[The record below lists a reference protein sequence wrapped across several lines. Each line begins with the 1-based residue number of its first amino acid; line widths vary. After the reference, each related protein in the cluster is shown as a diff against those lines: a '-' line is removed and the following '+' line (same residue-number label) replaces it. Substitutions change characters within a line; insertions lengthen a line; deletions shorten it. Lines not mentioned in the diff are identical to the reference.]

1 VAVKQHWHSSA
12 ASVKMQPD
20 RFFRLNFMAIY
31 VDIFLQFLRLGATSF
46 GGPAAHLVYFE
57 RHFVAEKSWLT
68 KAQYQQLVALCQ
80 FLPGPAS
87 SQVGIG
93 IGLQRAGYTGALL
106 AFLGF
111 TLPSF
116 ALMTLAGLYGLQWL
130 GASAIQGALCALVVI
145 VAHAIFLMSKSL
157 TPDWPRRA
165 FAVVGFTAFLSVQ
178 QPALQ
183 LGVLL
188 LFALAGALWLR
199 PAPITPA
206 AVPATALPTSTQPGL
221 ILLLILLV
229 LLIGLPVLAMFYS
242 QAPLLLL
249 FERYFQA
256 GALVFGGGHVVLPLL
271 EQQATGAIG
280 QTEFLAGYATAQLM
294 PGPLFSFA
302 AYLGAAA
309 GHGVTGALVA
319 TVAIFLPGALLV
331 AAIWPWWH
339 RLNANCTLLGAVA
352 AVNCAVVGL
361 LAAGWWQFVVP
372 HAVTASWH
380 WLFIGCGM
388 ALVLRGWCSP
398 VLLVPLGSLL
408 FFLSAAL

>member
-1 VAVKQHWHSSA
+1 
-12 ASVKMQPD
+12 
-20 RFFRLNFMAIY
+20 MAFY
-31 VDIFLQFLRLGATSF
+31 ADIFLQFFRLGLTSF

-57 RHFVAEKSWLT
+57 RRFVAEKAWLT
-68 KAQYQQLVALCQ
+68 QAQYQQLVALCQ

-93 IGLQRAGYTGALL
+93 IGLQRAGYAGALL

-116 ALMTLAGLYGLQWL
+116 ALMTLAGLYGVQWL
-130 GASAIQGALCALVVI
+130 GASAVQGALCALVVI

-157 TPDWPRRA
+157 TPDWPRRS
-165 FAVVGFTAFLSVQ
+165 FAVLGFTAFLWVQ

-188 LFALAGALWLR
+188 LFALVGALWLR
-199 PAPITPA
+199 PSPA
-206 AVPATALPTSTQPGL
+206 ATTALPTSTQPGL
-221 ILLLILLV
+221 KLLLILLI
-229 LLIGLPVLAMFYS
+229 LLSGLPVLAMLYS

-271 EQQATGAIG
+271 EQQATDAIG

-302 AYLGAAA
+302 AFLGAAA

-339 RLNANCTLLGAVA
+339 RLSVNSTLLGAVA

-372 HAVTASWH
+372 HSVTASWH

-388 ALVLRGWCSP
+388 ALVLRGWCPP

>member
-1 VAVKQHWHSSA
+1 
-12 ASVKMQPD
+12 
-20 RFFRLNFMAIY
+20 MAFY
-31 VDIFLQFLRLGATSF
+31 ADIFLQFFRLGITSF

-57 RHFVAEKSWLT
+57 RRFVAEKAWLT
-68 KAQYQQLVALCQ
+68 QAQYQQLVALCQ

-93 IGLQRAGYTGALL
+93 IGLQRAGYAGALL

-116 ALMTLAGLYGLQWL
+116 ALMTLAGLYGVQWL
-130 GASAIQGALCALVVI
+130 GASAVQGALCALVVI

-157 TPDWPRRA
+157 TPDWPRRS
-165 FAVVGFTAFLSVQ
+165 FAVLGFTAFLWVQ

-188 LFALAGALWLR
+188 LFALVGALWLR
-199 PAPITPA
+199 PSPA
-206 AVPATALPTSTQPGL
+206 ATTALPTSTQPGL
-221 ILLLILLV
+221 KLLLILLI
-229 LLIGLPVLAMFYS
+229 LLSGLPVLAILYS

-302 AYLGAAA
+302 AFLGAAA

-339 RLNANCTLLGAVA
+339 RLSVNSTLLGAVA

-372 HAVTASWH
+372 HSVTAIWH

-388 ALVLRGWCSP
+388 ALVLRGWCPP

>member
-1 VAVKQHWHSSA
+1 
-12 ASVKMQPD
+12 
-20 RFFRLNFMAIY
+20 MAFY
-31 VDIFLQFLRLGATSF
+31 ADIFLQFFRLGLTSF

-57 RHFVAEKSWLT
+57 RRFVAEKAWLT
-68 KAQYQQLVALCQ
+68 QAQYQQLVALCQ

-93 IGLQRAGYTGALL
+93 IGLQRAGYAGALL

-116 ALMTLAGLYGLQWL
+116 ALMTLAGLYGVQWL
-130 GASAIQGALCALVVI
+130 GASAVQGALCALVVI

-157 TPDWPRRA
+157 TPDWPRRS
-165 FAVVGFTAFLSVQ
+165 FAVLGFTAFLWVQ

-188 LFALAGALWLR
+188 LFALVGALWLR
-199 PAPITPA
+199 PSPA
-206 AVPATALPTSTQPGL
+206 ATTALPTSTQPGL
-221 ILLLILLV
+221 KLLLILLI
-229 LLIGLPVLAMFYS
+229 LLSGLPVLAILYS

-271 EQQATGAIG
+271 EQQATDAIG

-302 AYLGAAA
+302 AFLGAAA

-339 RLNANCTLLGAVA
+339 RLSVNSTLLGAVA

-372 HAVTASWH
+372 HSVTASWH

-388 ALVLRGWCSP
+388 ALVLRGWCPP